1 MTQESHIITIEKI
14 VPTGFGLGHFAD
26 GRVVLVRY
34 ALPGERVRVR
44 PTRIKKQYVE
54 AELEDIL
61 TPSHA
66 RREPICRL
74 YGKCGGCDLQH
85 ADETSQ
91 QHLKLEMLEENLNR
105 GGLHRDILKKI
116 LQPMLPSSRQ
126 TGYRQRI
133 RLHIDRMGR
142 PGFRRPQSHDI
153 EPAAS
158 CPLAVLE
165 INSVLGHLQQASTA
179 GQLLKLADSMELLFH
194 PETGEVFI
202 LLHYQRRPRPAD
214 SHLAATLAAEIPGI
228 GQILFQTKGHGFFG
242 PGNRYRTATLPPQL
256 TMRLP
261 PEITGVCDL
270 TLSWEAGGFCQVNTE
285 QNLAMIKY
293 IMDLGQSAPQSRIL
307 DLYCGMGNFS
317 LPLSLQGGRVLG
329 LDSQGSGIRSARG
342 NVARNRERLNLRRD
356 QPPLHCRFEKTSVP
370 AGVDKL
376 IRSGS
381 RFDLILLDPPRR
393 GAAEI
398 ISTLPALGA
407 PSLIYV
413 SCDAATLAR
422 DFSRLA
428 EVGYHPCRL
437 QPIDMFPQTHHLETV
452 TLFVKKE
459 TSLPDS

>member
-1 MTQESHIITIEKI
+1 MESHTITIEKI

-44 PTRIKKQYVE
+44 PTRIKKHYVE
-54 AELEDIL
+54 AELVTLL
-61 TPSHA
+61 TPSPA
-66 RREPICRL
+66 RREPVCRL
-74 YGKCGGCDLQH
+74 YGRCGGCDLQH

-91 QHLKLEMLEENLNR
+91 HHLKLEMLAENLSR
-105 GGLHRDILKKI
+105 GGLHRDTLKKI
-116 LQPMLPSSRQ
+116 LQPMLPSRRQ
-126 TGYRQRI
+126 IGYRQRI
-133 RLHIDRMGR
+133 RLHIDQKGR
-142 PGFRRPQSHDI
+142 PGFHRPQSHDI

-165 INSVLGHLQQASTA
+165 INTVLGHLQQASTT
-179 GQLLKLADSMELLFH
+179 GKLLKLADSMELLSH
-194 PETGEVFI
+194 PETGKIFI

-214 SHLAATLAAEIPGI
+214 GHLAATLAAEIPGI
-228 GQILFQTKGHGFFG
+228 SQILFRVKGHGFFG
-242 PGNRYRTATLPPQL
+242 PGNRYRSATLPSRL
-256 TMRLP
+256 AMRLP
-261 PEITGVCDL
+261 PEVTGVRGL
-270 TLSWEAGGFCQVNTE
+270 TLSWEVGGFCQVNTE
-285 QNLAMIKY
+285 QNLAMIKC
-293 IMDLGQSAPQSRIL
+293 IMDLSHSGPQNRIL

-329 LDSQGSGIRSARG
+329 LDSQGSGIRSARR
-342 NVARNRERLNLRRD
+342 NVARNRERLTLRHD

-370 AGVDKL
+370 AGIDKL
-376 IRSGS
+376 IRNGS

-398 ISTLPALGA
+398 ISTLPALKA
-407 PSLIYV
+407 SNLIYI
-413 SCDAATLAR
+413 SCDPATLAR

-428 EVGYHPCRL
+428 GVGYHPCRL

-459 TSLPDS
+459 TSLHDF